1 MDGIFYTLQDFMT
14 YTKGTA
20 YLLIIAALLG
30 ILAFWRFLTE
40 RETPSVR
47 DDEPHGHH

>member
-14 YTKGTA
+14 FTKGSA

-47 DDEPHGHH
+47 DDEPHHH